1 MAEERNVILL
11 SSDNEQFHVEFEE
24 ALQMKYVK
32 NVIKLQG
39 DDKKFIKDSDSD
51 RVLTVT
57 NVSSSIFK
65 KVIEYIRYHLEAN
78 KSNKPK
84 EEVKNWDTQFVNV
97 NEQILVNL
105 LMAADFLDVS
115 NLLDLLCQTVADKI
129 KDLSP
134 EQIRERFNIKN
145 DFTPEE
151 EDQIRREIQ
160 WAFD

>member
-11 SSDNEQFHVEFEE
+11 SSDNEKFHVEFEE
-24 ALQMKYVK
+24 ALQMKIV
-32 NVIKLQG
+32 
-39 DDKKFIKDSDSD
+39 KKFIDVPVKKNIKDPDID
-51 RVLTVT
+51 RVFPVT
-57 NVSSSIFK
+57 NVSSSILK

-84 EEVKNWDTQFVNV
+84 EEVKNWDTQFLSVNQ
-97 NEQILVNL
+97 QILVNL
-105 LMAADFLDVS
+105 LMAANFLNVS
-115 NLLDLLCQTVADKI
+115 NLFDLLCKTVADKI